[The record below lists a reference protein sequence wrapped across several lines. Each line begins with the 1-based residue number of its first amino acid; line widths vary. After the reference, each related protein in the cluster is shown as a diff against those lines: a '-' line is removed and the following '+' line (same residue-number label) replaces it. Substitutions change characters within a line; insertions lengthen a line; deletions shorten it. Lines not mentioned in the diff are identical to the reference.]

1 MERKALT
8 TNERRVLYWLANGM
22 TRNEIAIEYGVSIGT
37 IRNYLVSANH
47 KLGTRTTLHA
57 IAVAHQLGLI

>member
-22 TRNEIAIEYGVSIGT
+22 TRNEMAMEYGVSIGT
-37 IRNYLVSANH
+37 IRNHLANVNH
-47 KLGTRTTLHA
+47 KLGTRTTLQA
-57 IAVAHQLGLI
+57 IAVAHRLGLI